1 MHVLCAGSRYAK
13 NDSALIMEKV
23 VFDLGVY
30 IRHAK
35 EKMGYEK
42 IVLVGWSGGGSLS
55 LFYQSQAETPTI
67 TATPAGDP
75 YDLTEAGLIGADG
88 VVFIAAH
95 LSRAETLTE
104 WLDPSVIDETN
115 PDARDLTFDI
125 YAGECPSR
133 PPFSAEFVAAFRQ
146 RQIARNRKITAWA
159 QEVHERL
166 RRKNDGESERGFVV
180 HRTMCDVRWIDPNVD
195 PNGRRPNWCYLG
207 DPRIANS
214 APAGLARFST
224 LRSWLSQW
232 SFDLSNAKGSV
243 HASRIK
249 SVPVLQIENE
259 ADDAVPVTHN
269 AIIRNALAAP
279 DKEFLRIAGAT
290 HYYVGQPEHLRQCVD
305 HLIDWSRRKRL
316 LTD

>member
-1 MHVLCAGSRYAK
+1 
-13 NDSALIMEKV
+13 
-23 VFDLGVY
+23 
-30 IRHAK
+30 
-35 EKMGYEK
+35 
-42 IVLVGWSGGGSLS
+42 
-55 LFYQSQAETPTI
+55 
-67 TATPAGDP
+67 
-75 YDLTEAGLIGADG
+75 
-88 VVFIAAH
+88 
-95 LSRAETLTE
+95 
-104 WLDPSVIDETN
+104 
-115 PDARDLTFDI
+115 
-125 YAGECPSR
+125 
-133 PPFSAEFVAAFRQ
+133 
-146 RQIARNRKITAWA
+146 
-159 QEVHERL
+159 
-166 RRKNDGESERGFVV
+166 
-180 HRTMCDVRWIDPNVD
+180 VRWIDPNVD